1 MNELSNLILQDEIE
15 EDDPLSTELSGSSFT
30 PFDTAKIDIIVKPM
44 TISKLLDRLQN
55 DELQLNPDFQR
66 ASDLWD
72 NKRKSRLIE
81 SIILRIPLPSFYFNE
96 DKAGNY
102 SVVDGL
108 QRLSTIFQ
116 FIDSKELSRSISIP
130 IDDLKLSDMQYLTD
144 LNGKTFDE
152 IPRPYKRTIN
162 ELEITSTIIRPSTPD
177 LVRFNIFARLNQGG
191 LIVNGQEI
199 RNAIYPGIW
208 RNHISSISC
217 SENFL
222 KFTENKISKKRLV
235 DHQMI
240 LRVFALFATN
250 ADRCQ
255 KNILDEFLNHALI
268 EIISDWDDEKWEIE
282 IEKFFNGMKYSVE
295 IFGEYAFRKLDSTK
309 LSRAPINKTI
319 FEIQVFLL
327 GSGKYSKSQIEH
339 FIVNKEMILEMMEY
353 EMKNNKSFFDSLS
366 SNTGSDS
373 SFYIRKKKFEEIFE
387 NFVG

>member
-1 MNELSNLILQDEIE
+1 MNELSDLILQDEIE

-162 ELEITSTIIRPSTPD
+162 ELEITSTLLD
-177 LVRFNIFARLNQGG
+177 QVL
-191 LIVNGQEI
+191 LI
-199 RNAIYPGIW
+199 
-208 RNHISSISC
+208 
-217 SENFL
+217 
-222 KFTENKISKKRLV
+222 
-235 DHQMI
+235 
-240 LRVFALFATN
+240 
-250 ADRCQ
+250 
-255 KNILDEFLNHALI
+255 
-268 EIISDWDDEKWEIE
+268 
-282 IEKFFNGMKYSVE
+282 
-295 IFGEYAFRKLDSTK
+295 
-309 LSRAPINKTI
+309 
-319 FEIQVFLL
+319 
-327 GSGKYSKSQIEH
+327 
-339 FIVNKEMILEMMEY
+339 
-353 EMKNNKSFFDSLS
+353 
-366 SNTGSDS
+366 
-373 SFYIRKKKFEEIFE
+373 
-387 NFVG
+387 